1 MIYTSMH
8 TLVGQTPM
16 LHLTCENE
24 ASADIYVKLE
34 YFNPAGSIKDRIALA
49 MIEKAEKDGLL
60 HAGMTLIEAT
70 SGNTGIGLAAM
81 AAAKGYRLIIVMPE
95 TMSVERQKIIVAY
108 GANLVLTDGAKGMR
122 GAISVAETLVS
133 ENPDYYMLRQ
143 FENEA
148 NPLIH
153 EVTTAQE
160 ILQDFTDDNIDAFV
174 AGVGTGGTITG
185 VGRVLKDKY
194 PELLL
199 VAVEPQDSPVLS
211 GGEAGPHKIQGI
223 GAGFI
228 PKILERTLIDI
239 VIPVSHEDAF
249 SCSKYMAETYGVLLG
264 GSSGAAIQ
272 GAFQVAKRLGKGKKI
287 VVIAPDNGERY
298 LSTIQFDQK

>member
-1 MIYTSMH
+1 
-8 TLVGQTPM
+8 
-16 LHLTCENE
+16 
-24 ASADIYVKLE
+24 
-34 YFNPAGSIKDRIALA
+34 
-49 MIEKAEKDGLL
+49 
-60 HAGMTLIEAT
+60 
-70 SGNTGIGLAAM
+70 M